1 MRRCPSVCPA
11 SLAPISGS
19 GFGQREK
26 GRDERTND
34 RTSCSTWDWITSARA
49 RPPALL
55 PGPASGRLLSFAHV
69 SLSLSLFFRGVVFF
83 LLILRDFLSTS
94 RFVSVSAPDREAGAN
109 SLTLNSFRQ
118 ICFHGEYFSHLLVR
132 LYGVQLE
139 YIRAHSES
147 GPSLLGEQKKDR
159 TDQLNHES
167 PEPRSEQLTN

>member
-1 MRRCPSVCPA
+1 MFDVGLDYLRP
-11 SLAPISGS
+11 
-19 GFGQREK
+19 
-26 GRDERTND
+26 
-34 RTSCSTWDWITSARA
+34 
-49 RPPALL
+49 RPPSRT
-55 PGPASGRLLSFAHV
+55 PSRSRVRPPSFFRPRL